1 LPTVAHFIV
10 VVEQLMMSI
19 RVSSDVVFIMIVEAI
34 LSLMIG
40 LVVALMDFEVAEELF
55 QHLVVLF

>member
-1 LPTVAHFIV
+1 
-10 VVEQLMMSI
+10 MMSI